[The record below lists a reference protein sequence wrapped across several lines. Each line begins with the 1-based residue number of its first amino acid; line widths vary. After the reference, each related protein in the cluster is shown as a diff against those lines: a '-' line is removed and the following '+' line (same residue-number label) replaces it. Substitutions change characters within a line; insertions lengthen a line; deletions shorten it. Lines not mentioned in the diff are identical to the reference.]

1 MILIKI
7 KMDTLRL
14 KIRKKTDPMILIKI
28 KTGPMRLIKIK
39 KLTQ

>member
-1 MILIKI
+1 MRLIKI
-7 KMDTLRL
+7 KTLRL
-14 KIRKKTDPMILIKI
+14 KIKTKTDPMILIKI